1 MTPRLLTWEEKG
13 TGNPSTMMGGAG
25 VCCDLVRVDLEPMS
39 RASVLLPF
47 SFKKSA
53 HPAPDV
59 IKAGDEGGGRD
70 GSGGFGGDVDLC
82 VISVTVK
89 MDPMVTEDC
98 VLGPQGPGRP
108 AACCCWRRSR

>member
-1 MTPRLLTWEEKG
+1 MTPRLLPWEEKG
-13 TGNPSTMMGGAG
+13 TGNPSTTMGGAG

-47 SFKKSA
+47 SFNKSA

-70 GSGGFGGDVDLC
+70 DSGGFGGDVDLC

-89 MDPMVTEDC
+89 MDPMVSEDC
-98 VLGPQGPGRP
+98 AQGEEVNGEEK
-108 AACCCWRRSR
+108 WTQD